1 MACIVELSSILE
13 LEEEDVS
20 MGSGFTGPGSG
31 LIFWGE
37 GGQGVWFVC

>member
-1 MACIVELSSILE
+1 MLE

-20 MGSGFTGPGSG
+20 MGSGFTAPGSG

-37 GGQGVWFVC
+37 GGHGVWFVC